1 MTNKVYD
8 AIVIGGGP
16 AGLTA
21 AVYLARFR
29 RSVLLVDAGHSR
41 LASIP
46 RTHNYPGFPDGI
58 SGSRLL
64 ARLRRQAEPY
74 GIDVVSAHV
83 DRLQRSDRGFGVFWA
98 AGSARARKVLL
109 ATGVSDVAP
118 DMPYLAEA
126 LRSGLLRYCPVCDG
140 YEVIGLAV
148 GVLCASSHGLAEARY
163 LRHFTDRVS
172 VFRQDDAVHFTG
184 EERIEMVQAGIAVVE
199 EPIVSIRQLTGQAI
213 VRRGERETAC
223 HAVYAALGLRIH
235 SRLAAALGAAT
246 DGSGYLVVNPHHET
260 TVEGLYAAGDVTAG
274 LNQIAVATGGSAT
287 ASSAMHIAL
296 GSVRRG

>member
-172 VFRQDDAVHFTG
+172 VFRQHDAVHFTG
-184 EERIEMVQAGIAVVE
+184 
-199 EPIVSIRQLTGQAI
+199 
-213 VRRGERETAC
+213 
-223 HAVYAALGLRIH
+223 
-235 SRLAAALGAAT
+235 
-246 DGSGYLVVNPHHET
+246 
-260 TVEGLYAAGDVTAG
+260 
-274 LNQIAVATGGSAT
+274 
-287 ASSAMHIAL
+287 
-296 GSVRRG
+296 